1 MKVKKIIIWR
11 NLMQDNQIINTKK
24 QENLDLIASALQTQ
38 LAIDFIDKTVLYD
51 EKFTEIFENLSDIQ
65 ELLLLSL
72 EENKKA
78 SLNLSQ
84 IEIDARISKSLEDFG
99 ISKNENEDKKSGS
112 FWIYIFIVAVFFI
125 VGSLFKL

>member
-1 MKVKKIIIWR
+1 
-11 NLMQDNQIINTKK
+11 MQDNQTINTKK
-24 QENLDLIASALQTQ
+24 QENLDLIASTLQTQ

-99 ISKNENEDKKSGS
+99 ISKNGNEDKKKGS
-112 FWIYIFIVAVFFI
+112 FWIYVFIVAILIIGYFFTSKALI
-125 VGSLFKL
+125 